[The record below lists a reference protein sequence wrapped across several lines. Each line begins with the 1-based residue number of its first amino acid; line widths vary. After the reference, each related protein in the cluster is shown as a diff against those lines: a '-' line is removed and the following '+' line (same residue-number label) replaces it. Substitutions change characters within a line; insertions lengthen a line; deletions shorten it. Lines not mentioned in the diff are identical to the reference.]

1 MGLGWG
7 FCFYFCQTEEKDC
20 ARRISD
26 LIDLV
31 SLFYRHLCF
40 VRSLILRVLPTSP
53 FRVLVVARI
62 MFYACLGIG
71 VSTLGRVF

>member
-26 LIDLV
+26 LIDL
-31 SLFYRHLCF
+31 CF

-53 FRVLVVARI
+53 FRILVVARI